1 MEDKKYLTVK
11 EFAEQAG
18 IRRQGLY
25 KAYSNPK
32 SKIYPFVR
40 LEGKNVYISKEA
52 LTAVYGV
59 VNTADNKQ
67 TAKTTQETT
76 KATPAFLD
84 DNKDNPTETT
94 QPTPE
99 VVKETIQQT
108 TKTTPETTQQPPIAP
123 VESQLYT
130 DYIRHLEA
138 EIQRLTEEKE
148 ALQQVSQKQQEQI
161 IELSNR
167 VIEISNQAFII
178 AKQEQHL
185 TYLDKAPD
193 RPEEAPQKRSLLKR
207 LFGKD

>member
-1 MEDKKYLTVK
+1 MEEKKYLTVK

-59 VNTADNKQ
+59 VNTADNKT

-76 KATPAFLD
+76 KATPASLD
-84 DNKDNPTETT
+84 ESRDNPTETT

-99 VVKETIQQT
+99 VVKETTQQT
-108 TKTTPETTQQPPIAP
+108 TKTTPETPQQPPIAP

-130 DYIRHLEA
+130 AYITHLEA
-138 EIQRLTEEKE
+138 EVKRLTEEKE
-148 ALQQVSQKQQEQI
+148 ALQQANQKQQEQI
-161 IELSNR
+161 IELSNKFAE
-167 VIEISNQAFII
+167 VSNQALS
-178 AKQEQHL
+178 ALKQEQHL

-193 RPEEAPQKRSLLKR
+193 RQEETAPKRSLLQR